1 MEVSLYVSYLRKGGR
16 IMVYVDYA
24 ATAPMSEQA
33 IETYRDITKRF
44 YGNPSSPHD
53 EGTNAKNILENAR
66 RMIAHCADVVPE
78 GIYFTG
84 SGTEGNLIAILSI
97 ARANAQKGKHI
108 ITSVAEHTS
117 VHAAMNTLER
127 EGFRITRLPF
137 DKNGQICLQ
146 AIREAICEET
156 ILISFQHVNSE
167 IGSIQPIEQIVK
179 LAKKS
184 QIRCHIDCVQSFTKL
199 PLKSFASEVDAMTF
213 SAHKVGGPK
222 GCGAVYIH
230 PKCKAV
236 PLFPG
241 LTHEGGLRGG
251 TVDVPGIAAFAVAAI
266 ESKEQTNLYYLS
278 TLRDT
283 LKKLLVDS
291 PYQFVEAPNKAQYP
305 AICGIRMNGLEG
317 QYIMLR
323 LNERGIY
330 ISTGSACDAN
340 SSVGTKAILAMGYPI
355 DEARQFCRIS
365 FSNHTTMEDIKKLA
379 EGLIEVSNL
388 SRING
393 Q

>member
-1 MEVSLYVSYLRKGGR
+1 
-16 IMVYVDYA
+16 MVYVDYA

-33 IETYRDITKRF
+33 IETYKDIAKRF
-44 YGNPSSPHD
+44 YGNPSSPHN
-53 EGTNAKNILENAR
+53 EGTNAKTILENAR

-84 SGTEGNLIAILSI
+84 SGTEGNLKAILSI

-108 ITSVAEHTS
+108 ITSAAEHTS
-117 VHAAMNTLER
+117 VHAAMNTLEQ

-137 DKNGQICLQ
+137 DKNGQVSLQ

-156 ILISFQHVNSE
+156 ILISIQHVNPE
-167 IGSIQPIEQIVK
+167 IGSIQPIEQIAK
-179 LAKKS
+179 LAKKY
-184 QIRCHIDCVQSFTKL
+184 QIFCHVDCVQSFTKL
-199 PLKSFASEVDAMTF
+199 SLKRFASEVSAMTF

-230 PKCKAV
+230 PKCRVA

-266 ESKEQTNLYYLS
+266 ESKEQTNLYHLS

-291 PYQFVEAPNKAQYP
+291 PYQFVEAPSEVQYP

-317 QYIMLR
+317 QYIMLH

-330 ISTGSACDAN
+330 ISTGSACDGN
-340 SSVGTKAILAMGYPI
+340 SSVGMKAILAMGYDF
-355 DEARQFCRIS
+355 DEARQFFRIS
-365 FSNHTTMEDIKKLA
+365 FSKHTTMEDIKKLA

-388 SRING
+388 SRMNV